1 MTRGPHAG
9 VGALRGRGRTQSV
22 NCYKC
27 YRVSCICRARPSD
40 VCTDAPVPAG
50 FVNTHPGAVVSCSGA
65 EGVSDVSTSSAPH
78 SQRGAECSVAGD
90 VNGHTAETHGAGA
103 PDGLCNESDERA
115 LDEPLHNSQMYEE
128 ELD

>member
-1 MTRGPHAG
+1 MQGSGRSGAG
-9 VGALRGRGRTQSV
+9 GRVQSV

-50 FVNTHPGAVVSCSGA
+50 FVNTQPGAVVSCSGA

-78 SQRGAECSVAGD
+78 SQRDAECSVAGD
-90 VNGHTAETHGAGA
+90 VAH
-103 PDGLCNESDERA
+103 DVLFF
-115 LDEPLHNSQMYEE
+115 
-128 ELD
+128 